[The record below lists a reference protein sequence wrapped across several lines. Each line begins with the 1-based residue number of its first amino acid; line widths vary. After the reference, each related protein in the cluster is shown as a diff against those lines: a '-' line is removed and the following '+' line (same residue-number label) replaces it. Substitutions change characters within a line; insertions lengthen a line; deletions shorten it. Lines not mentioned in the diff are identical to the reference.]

1 MHVLYG
7 GPQRGLRP
15 HNRAMYDVVARIA
28 IQNLVQAFL
37 DVDLASVDGRGQI
50 AVRQSL
56 EQRLIGQGELDD
68 KSVDPPFI
76 RLDQSARVM
85 RDELAQHAV
94 GAKYVAKV
102 PSPVERM
109 EPRRPHGRR
118 VSDVVQEG
126 GSFDEFGSVAEHGRQ
141 LTRASG
147 NALSVRPAPGKLV
160 CEQPTGNRF

>member
-1 MHVLYG
+1 
-7 GPQRGLRP
+7 
-15 HNRAMYDVVARIA
+15 MYHVVARIA
-28 IQNLVQAFL
+28 IQNLVQSFL

-76 RLDQSARVM
+76 RFDQSARVM

-94 GAKYVAKV
+94 GAKNVAKV
-102 PSPVERM
+102 ASPVERM
-109 EPRRPHGRR
+109 EPRRAHSRR

-126 GSFDEFGSVAEHGRQ
+126 RCFDEFSSVAEHGRQ